1 MRTETLASYF
11 SLGFEAEPSPND
23 IPLMLGKRRPPR
35 SQSLQWEFSCWLLM
49 TAGIFLRKAMVV
61 ADLGWVHANL
71 SFGAFLASAVIALA
85 VFPPFM
91 KWFNHRRPGSGLAHY
106 ATAFTFGFFVDL
118 ARLTTL
124 AIVPHFHP

>member
-23 IPLMLGKRRPPR
+23 VPLMLGKRRPPR

-71 SFGAFLASAVIALA
+71 SFGAFLASAVIAL
-85 VFPPFM
+85 
-91 KWFNHRRPGSGLAHY
+91 GSNS
-106 ATAFTFGFFVDL
+106 
-118 ARLTTL
+118 R
-124 AIVPHFHP
+124 